1 MATAPAIAA
10 PPYSSASLYVGDL
23 ANEVTEAIIFDTFNA
38 VGPVASVRVC
48 RDAATRRSLGYAYV
62 NFHRVEDADRALE
75 TMNFKPI
82 LRRNCRI
89 MWSHRDPSLRK
100 SGAGNVFINR
110 LAPTI
115 DNKTLYDTF
124 STFGNILSCK
134 VAVNKKNESLGYGF
148 VHYESEEAASQ
159 AIQQV
164 NGKMIAGSIVS
175 VIPFKSKKERAGGP
189 SSQFTNIF
197 IKNLPE
203 EMTDDEFKAMF
214 EKHGEITSLKLG
226 PQPLDRKNGKKGTRY
241 GFVNYADAE
250 SAQKAIEAM
259 NDTDMG
265 ERKLYVGKHQKKEE
279 RERELRR
286 KHEAEKL
293 ERQKQYRGVN
303 LYVKNL
309 ADDVND
315 EKLAQNFET
324 YGTITSAKVMMDK
337 TTGKT
342 RGFGF
347 VCFSQPEE
355 ATRAVTEMNGRM
367 VDNKPL
373 YVALAQRKD
382 ERRAQLET
390 QYATRNKFAPGAP
403 QMYPQGA
410 PMFYPGG
417 IQRPPVMYPQQMVPG
432 RWVGQRNPQQMVPG
446 QVPARVNYQLMPAS
460 MVNGRQTGGNQG
472 GRRGR
477 SRQGQGG
484 QGKQGAPQQGQPVQQ
499 GQPQQQMGPRG
510 DQQVRYNV
518 NVRNQQGQPQ
528 QQMGPGGPVAQQQR
542 PTAGG
547 NVAQPLT
554 STLLVA
560 APPEQKKQMI
570 GERLFPL
577 VQARQPEKAG
587 KITGMLLEMDDTD
600 LIHLLDS
607 DKALD
612 DNIKDAL
619 AVLDGDDEESD
630 EEESDEEEEEQA

>member
-1 MATAPAIAA
+1 MSAATIAA

-23 ANEVTEAIIFDTFNA
+23 APEVTEAIIFDTFNA

-82 LRRNCRI
+82 LRKPCRI

-100 SGAGNVFINR
+100 SGAGNVFIKH
-110 LAPTI
+110 LAPSI

-134 VAVNKKNESLGYGF
+134 VATNKKGESLGYGF
-148 VHYESEEAASQ
+148 VHYESEEAATQ
-159 AIQQV
+159 AISQV

-175 VIPFKSKKERAGGP
+175 VIPFKSKKERAGAN
-189 SSQFTNIF
+189 SATFTNIYA
-197 IKNLPE
+197 KNLPE
-203 EMTDDEFKAMF
+203 DMTDEDF
-214 EKHGEITSLKLG
+214 EKMFKKFGEITSFKLG
-226 PQPLDRKNGKKGTRY
+226 PQPVDRKNGKKGTRY
-241 GFVNYADAE
+241 GFVNFADQEA
-250 SAQKAIEAM
+250 ANKAIEEM
-259 NDTDMG
+259 NDFEIGD
-265 ERKLYVGKHQKKEE
+265 RKLYVGKHQKKEE

-309 ADDVND
+309 ADDIDD
-315 EKLAQNFET
+315 EKLAQNFSSF
-324 YGTITSAKVMMDK
+324 GTITSAKVMMDK
-337 TTGKT
+337 SGKT

-390 QYATRNKFAPGAP
+390 QYASRNKFSPGAP

-432 RWVGQRNPQQMVPG
+432 RWVGQRGPQMMPG
-446 QVPARVNYQLMPAS
+446 QVPARMNYQLMPTG
-460 MVNGRQTGGNQG
+460 MVNGRQTGNQG

-477 SRQGQGG
+477 QGRQGQGQG
-484 QGKQGAPQQGQPVQQ
+484 GKQGGPPGQQGQPQQ

-510 DQQVRYNV
+510 DQQVRYNQ
-518 NVRNQQGQPQ
+518 NVRNQ
-528 QQMGPGGPVAQQQR
+528 QQMGPGGQQVPVSQQQR
-542 PTAGG
+542 APAGG
-547 NVAQPLT
+547 NVNQPLT
-554 STLLVA
+554 SSVLVSA
-560 APPEQKKQMI
+560 APEQKKRMI

-612 DNIKDAL
+612 DNIKEAL
-619 AVLDGDDEESD
+619 AVLERDDEESD
-630 EEESDEEEEEQA
+630 EEESDEEEEEEQS